1 MRIVENH
8 RIVAIIVVPDLLLQV
23 QGISR
28 LHLVEVDVLADGEH
42 LAALSV
48 VVLDRLRG
56 IAEFDGVSFLLR
68 IVWSERMVLGH
79 VIDLHQGIVVPGLSL
94 REIANDTWR
103 REVECPL
110 TSEREFANQTT
121 GIVWSEKNLPFVNQ
135 EDRVGNRN
143 NTADE
148 FRRDLVDS
156 FDSAIQSFYCFSIS
170 LLINEIRVKNTIWLQ
185 EAMESLEDEVRVR
198 GIEDIFKCLSIGI
211 SNILFW

>member
-1 MRIVENH
+1 M
-8 RIVAIIVVPDLLLQV
+8 
-23 QGISR
+23 
-28 LHLVEVDVLADGEH
+28 
-42 LAALSV
+42 
-48 VVLDRLRG
+48 
-56 IAEFDGVSFLLR
+56 
-68 IVWSERMVLGH
+68 
-79 VIDLHQGIVVPGLSL
+79 
-94 REIANDTWR
+94 
-103 REVECPL
+103 
-110 TSEREFANQTT
+110 
-121 GIVWSEKNLPFVNQ
+121 NQ